1 VTLFSNISVTS
12 SSKLLVEDLGLIF
25 NMIKN
30 LLILLTSIVV
40 FELTLRFS
48 LLSGG
53 QASAVYDEKIGYWHK
68 SNFTSQH
75 TRDCYNVEYKF
86 GEYGEISPQQPY
98 NDELPNITL
107 LGNSYLEAAMVENEN
122 IIHNSLYK
130 KLNGKYN
137 VLNFGLYG
145 SNIFNQALIYQHK
158 VPDYKE
164 AYVMQFV
171 NFIQALDYKQKE
183 SSPLSRQLVEG
194 SFEQGKTVA
203 KITREF
209 NTIELIR
216 DILGYTEFYEHALTS
231 IATIKSLRTSKKPQE
246 SKTKTKTV
254 EPLIIIK
261 RNRSQ
266 KQWQQ
271 LKSGIRYMQTQ
282 ALNKGSEYI
291 AIVYSGNA
299 FKKTNL
305 VGDFINWLENEEIKY
320 INLDEEITKYSIENY
335 GFSCDFHWNDEV
347 HQTIGTILANKMAS
361 F

>member
-1 VTLFSNISVTS
+1 MVKNI
-12 SSKLLVEDLGLIF
+12 LI
-25 NMIKN
+25 
-30 LLILLTSIVV
+30 ILASLVV

-53 QASAVYDEKIGYWHK
+53 QASAVYDDKIGYWHK

-98 NDELPNITL
+98 NETLPNITL

-122 IIHNSLYK
+122 IIHNALYRE
-130 KLNGKYN
+130 LNGQYN

-145 SNIFNQALIYQHK
+145 SNVFNQALIYQHK
-158 VPDYKE
+158 VPNYKE

-171 NFIQALDYKQKE
+171 NFIKALDYKLKE

-194 SFEQGKTVA
+194 SFEQGKAVP
-203 KITREF
+203 KIIRDF
-209 NTIELIR
+209 NTIEFIR
-216 DILGYTEFYEHALTS
+216 DTLGYTEFYEHALTS
-231 IATIKSLRTSKKPQE
+231 IATIKSLSAPKKSQE
-246 SKTKTKTV
+246 NHPKNNSV
-254 EPLIIIK
+254 EPLVILK

-271 LKSGIRYMQTQ
+271 LKFGIRFMQKQ
-282 ALNKGSEYI
+282 AQSRGSEYI

-299 FKKTNL
+299 FKRTNL
-305 VGDFINWLENEEIKY
+305 VGDFINWLEQEEIKY
-320 INLDEEITKYSIENY
+320 INLDEEITHYPIDNF

-347 HQTIGTILANKMAS
+347 HQTIGTILARKLES
-361 F
+361 L